1 MQSPGT
7 LTPWEALADLRED
20 AMGISFVC
28 HHTTTEAAQLALI
41 FRRQREQD
49 MFPLRD
55 HVYVLG

>member
-20 AMGISFVC
+20 AMGINFVC
-28 HHTTTEAAQLALI
+28 PHTTTEAAQLALI

-49 MFPLRD
+49 MSLGD
-55 HVYVLG
+55 HAYVLG